1 MIKFILKAVLRDK
14 RRSLLP
20 IVIISIGVFLTVALS
35 GYLKGVLGDMI
46 NQTARFDTGHVKI
59 MSKPYADN
67 KDQMPNDLALVGVS
81 EISRS
86 LRKNHPNYRWVNRIR
101 FGGLIDA
108 PNSMGESKRQG
119 PASALAIDL
128 LSLDSEEVDR
138 LNIKNSLVRGDLP
151 CKSKEILIGDEF
163 AKKMSLNIGD
173 EITYMGTTM
182 NYSLTFD
189 TFIIAG
195 TLSFGVAAM
204 DKGMMIVDIRDA
216 QRVLD
221 MENAAGEIL
230 GFSKDEVYYDE
241 DAEKLAIDFNAE
253 YADSQDEFA
262 PVMLRLKEQNNMGSY
277 LDYVNSFSS
286 IFVLIFII
294 VMSIVLWNTGLLAG
308 LRRYK
313 EFGIRLALGE
323 EKGHIYKSL
332 IVEATIIGIIGSIVG
347 TILGVLFTFYLQYT
361 GIDISDMTKGA
372 TMMMSTVLRS
382 KFTPELLYIG
392 FIPGVFAMVFG
403 NMLSGYGIYK
413 RETATLFKDLEV

>member
-1 MIKFILKAVLRDK
+1 MMKFILKAVLRDK

-20 IVIISIGVFLTVALS
+20 IIIISIGVFLTVALS
-35 GYLKGVLGDMI
+35 GYLNGVLGDMI

-59 MSKPYADN
+59 MSKAYAEN
-67 KDQMPNDLALVGVS
+67 KDQMPNDLALVGVN
-81 EISRS
+81 EIRRS
-86 LRKNHPNYRWVNRIR
+86 LEKDYPNYRWVNRIR

-108 PNSMGESKRQG
+108 PNSMGGSKGQG
-119 PASALAIDL
+119 PANALAIDL
-128 LSLDSEEVDR
+128 LSTNIEEVDR
-138 LNIKNSLVRGDLP
+138 LNINNSLVRGALP
-151 CKSKEILIGDEF
+151 SKSKEILIGDEF

-182 NYSLTFD
+182 NSSMTFD

-204 DKGMMIVDIRDA
+204 DKGMMIVDIKDA

-221 MENAAGEIL
+221 MDDAAGEIL

-241 DAEKLAIDFNAE
+241 DAEKLAIDFNAK
-253 YADSQDEFA
+253 YTDSKDEFA

-277 LDYVNSFSS
+277 LDYINSFSS

-323 EKGHIYKSL
+323 EKGHIYKS
-332 IVEATIIGIIGSIVG
+332 IIIEATIIGIIGSIVG
-347 TILGVLFTFYLQYT
+347 TILGLLLTFYLQYT

-382 KFTPELLYIG
+382 KFTTELLYIG
-392 FIPGVFAMVFG
+392 FIPGVFAMVLG

-413 RETATLFKDLEV
+413 RATATLFKDLEV

>member
-20 IVIISIGVFLTVALS
+20 IIIISIGVFLTVALS
-35 GYLKGVLGDMI
+35 GYLNGVLGDMI

-59 MSKPYADN
+59 MSKPYAEN
-67 KDQMPNDLALVGVS
+67 KDQMPNDLALVGVN
-81 EISRS
+81 EIRRS
-86 LRKNHPNYRWVNRIR
+86 LEKNYPNYRWVNRIR

-108 PNSMGESKRQG
+108 SSSIGESKGQG
-119 PASALAIDL
+119 PAIALAIDL
-128 LSLDSEEVDR
+128 LSTNSEEVDR

-151 CKSKEILIGDEF
+151 SKSKEILIGDEF

-182 NYSLTFD
+182 NSSMTFD
-189 TFIIAG
+189 LFIIAG

-204 DKGMMIVDIRDA
+204 DKGMMIVDIKDA
-216 QRVLD
+216 QSVLD
-221 MENAAGEIL
+221 MDDAAGEIL

-241 DAEKLAIDFNAE
+241 DAEKLTIDFNAK
-253 YADSQDEFA
+253 YADSKDEFA

-323 EKGHIYKSL
+323 EKGHIYRS
-332 IVEATIIGIIGSIVG
+332 IIIEAIIIGIIGSIVG
-347 TILGVLFTFYLQYT
+347 TILGLLLTFYLQYT

-382 KFTPELLYIG
+382 KFTSELLYIG
-392 FIPGVFAMVFG
+392 FIPGVFAMVLG

-413 RETATLFKDLEV
+413 RATAKLFKDLEV